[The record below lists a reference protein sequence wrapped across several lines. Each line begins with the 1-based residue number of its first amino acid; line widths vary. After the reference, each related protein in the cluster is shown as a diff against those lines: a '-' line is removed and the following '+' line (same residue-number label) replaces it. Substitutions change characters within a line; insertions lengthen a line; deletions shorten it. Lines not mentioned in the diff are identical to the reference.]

1 MFLVSVIVMH
11 KIFTKKDN
19 DIFVY
24 LYIKGRVTIFEKSV
38 YYYKNNISNIDY
50 DNWLILYIWFI
61 MFVFF

>member
-1 MFLVSVIVMH
+1 MVSVIVMH

-50 DNWLILYIWFI
+50 DN
-61 MFVFF
+61 